1 MKLVEHSVID
11 FLSQVDSKSPAPGGG
26 SVAAL
31 VGALGCSLSRM
42 VGHLTTS
49 KKKFLELA
57 GERQVRF
64 LNALEQLSLE
74 KAKLTQL
81 VDLDTE
87 AFQLVMAAYALPK
100 TTEAEVTF
108 RKARLLEGTRQS
120 IAVPREVIH
129 AAMAA
134 GRALLELLD
143 AANPNTLSDQGVA
156 ILCVSAAVEGAAYN
170 LLINAPGLI
179 DSAERVS
186 LKEEALGYLSAVRTW
201 RETSLRRIES
211 KLLAID

>member
-1 MKLVEHSVID
+1 MKLVEHSVIE
-11 FLSQVDSKSPAPGGG
+11 FLDQVDSKSPAPGGG

-31 VGALGCSLSRM
+31 IGALGCSLSRM

-49 KKKFLELA
+49 KKKFLELG

-100 TTEAEVTF
+100 STEAEVTI

-120 IAVPREVIH
+120 IAVPREVIL

-134 GRALLELLD
+134 GRALVELLD

-156 ILCVSAAVEGAAYN
+156 ILCVSAAVEGAAFN
-170 LLINAPGLI
+170 LLINAPGLS
-179 DSAERVS
+179 DLAERET
-186 LKEEALGYLSAVRTW
+186 LQREAVGFLQSIRTW
-201 RETSLRRIES
+201 RNQAIERIENQ
-211 KLLAID
+211 LLR